1 MTTPSFNFRLLFI
14 VFALLIMQHVK
25 AQDTGTTYSLTLE
38 EAVKIAK
45 ENNDNVKIAHLKN
58 AVAEDELKEV
68 KSHALPHIVTQGSG
82 KRLTNVT
89 LYEKGLNNSESLPP
103 PPSSYQAALGIETS
117 FNLYSGGRHEAA
129 IKSYETKR
137 KLADIMT
144 EQQQGSIGL
153 QVVTHYL
160 EILRLS
166 ELDSLLN
173 EQIIKDQLRLKNINS
188 LYKNGKV
195 TRSDVLRAE
204 INLSDQEYAKKEN
217 ESEIAIFHKR
227 LNVLLHLPQETKV
240 VLADT
245 AIVNSISLPE
255 EFQESDNKNAY
266 AFRIADNEVSLQEH
280 EIKAAKGNY
289 YPSVEL
295 IAAYG
300 YNYPNYLRYPYVDQV
315 YAIGFVGFRMQY
327 SLSSLYQNN
336 HKVSA
341 EKNRLE
347 EIKTQKEAT
356 LDNINLEI
364 SSLKIKMDDM
374 KDKIALAKKNI
385 DQSQVNYKIVS
396 AKYFNQLALLT
407 DLLEADNLY
416 LQSKYHLIEAKNQL
430 LNYYYQLSFTIGK
443 L

>member
-1 MTTPSFNFRLLFI
+1 
-14 VFALLIMQHVK
+14 MQNAIAQDVK
-25 AQDTGTTYSLTLE
+25 ATYTLTLE
-38 EAVKIAK
+38 EAVKVAK
-45 ENNDNVKIAHLKN
+45 EDNDNVKIAHLRN
-58 AVAEDELKEV
+58 AVAVDELKEI
-68 KSHALPHIVTQGSG
+68 KSHVLPHVVVQGSG
-82 KRLTNVT
+82 KRLSNVT
-89 LYEKGLNNSESLPP
+89 LYESGLGSAESLPP
-103 PPSSYQAALGIETS
+103 PPSSYQASAGIETS

-129 IKSYETKR
+129 IRSSETK
-137 KLADIMT
+137 KKILDIAI
-144 EQQQGSIGL
+144 EQQQGNIAL

-166 ELDSLLN
+166 ELDSLYD
-173 EQIIKDQLRLKNINS
+173 EQLKKDRLRVKNINS

-204 INLSDQEYAKKEN
+204 ISLSDQEYAIKEN
-217 ESEIAIFHKR
+217 ESEIQIFHNR

-240 VLADT
+240 ILADT
-245 AIVNSISLPE
+245 TIVNSISLTE
-255 EFQESDNKNAY
+255 EVLETDSQNAY
-266 AFRIADNEVSLQEH
+266 PFKMAEKEVDLREH
-280 EIKAAKGNY
+280 EIKAARSNY

-315 YAIGFVGFRMQY
+315 YSIGFVGFRMQY

-347 EIKTQKEAT
+347 EARTQKSAT
-356 LDNINLEI
+356 QDNINLEI
-364 SSLKIKMDDM
+364 SSLKIKMEDM
-374 KDKIALAKKNI
+374 QAKIALAQKNI
-385 DQSQVNYKIVS
+385 EQSKVNYKIVS

-407 DLLEADNLY
+407 DLLDADNLY
-416 LQSKYHLIEAKNQL
+416 LQSKYSLIEAKNQL
-430 LNYYYQLSFTIGK
+430 LNYYYQLLFTTGK